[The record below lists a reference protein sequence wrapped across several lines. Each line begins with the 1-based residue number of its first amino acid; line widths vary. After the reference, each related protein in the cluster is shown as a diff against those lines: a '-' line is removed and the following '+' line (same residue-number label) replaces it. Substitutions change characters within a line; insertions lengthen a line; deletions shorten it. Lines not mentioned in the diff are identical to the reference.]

1 MRPTQAIV
9 DLDAIAH
16 NIQEVKIR
24 VGPSVK
30 VMAVVK
36 ADGYGHGALE
46 VARTALEAGASWLGV
61 ALPEEG
67 AKLRVAGITAP
78 ILVLGPTSPTQAG
91 LIVGFGLAQTLT
103 TWEQAQAL
111 SQEARSQGRDIG
123 VHLKVDT
130 GMGRIGVA
138 PAEALGLA
146 KKVAR
151 LPALRLEGAM
161 THFADADSR
170 EKGYARAQLQT
181 FLAVIAELTGA
192 GIPILY
198 RHAANSAAILD
209 LPEAYLDLVR
219 PGIMIYG
226 YYPSAEVSR
235 SLKLRPAL
243 TLRTEVA
250 CLKEVLPGTSVSYG
264 RTFVTSRRT
273 RVATLPI
280 GYADGYSRLLSNSGE
295 ALIHGCRVPVIGRVC
310 MDMIMVDVTE
320 IPQVCP
326 GDEAVLYGRQGETEI
341 SVEEVAAKIGTI
353 SYEVVCAI
361 SQRVPRVYVGGGLEP
376 KSP

>member
-1 MRPTQAIV
+1 VIV

-36 ADGYGHGALE
+36 ADGYGHGAIE

-111 SQEARSQGRDIG
+111 SQEARFQGRDIG

-138 PAEALGLA
+138 PAEALSLA

-250 CLKEVLPGTSVSYG
+250 YLKEVLHGTSVSYG
-264 RTFVTSRRT
+264 RTFVASRRT

-320 IPQVCP
+320 IPQVRP

-361 SQRVPRVYVGGGLEP
+361 SHRVPRVYVGGGLEP